1 MPGPNDFA
9 AARVTDAA
17 SVASELALR
26 RQAAAGHYGAAS
38 HAVALS
44 AIREIISMST
54 TALTFAPREVSIERR
69 IDGTLV
75 LSSPLEWTPCDWR
88 ITDFLPRWANAVPD
102 RVFLAQRNAK
112 GGWDE
117 ITYSEAWSQVQAVG
131 QSLIDMGAKPA
142 DKLAVLSGNSIENAV
157 ISFAAMSIG
166 VILAPISPNYTLM
179 PGGLARLKDVAE
191 VLRPSFVFVQS
202 GRDFSAG
209 RAIPELAAATW
220 ISVDG
225 APDTVP
231 FQALTART
239 GNEGFERASRVVPC
253 EAVAKILFTS
263 GSTGFPKGVLN
274 THRMMASS
282 LQMGS
287 LLVSPPAVPV
297 QVEWL
302 PWHHTMGSNVILHGI
317 LKNGGTLYI
326 DDGRPLPQLF
336 HKTVANLR
344 EISPTAMFNVPAG
357 YNLLCDAIE
366 NDLDLGASVFKRMDR
381 LSYAGAAISQ
391 GTLEKLYR
399 LTFAVTG
406 RRIPVMSGYGTTET
420 APTISSTHWATDQ
433 PGEIGLPAPGLQ
445 LKLIPVSDTYEAR
458 VKGPNVTPGYLER
471 PDLTER
477 AFDEE
482 GFYRIGDTV
491 SFLDP
496 QKPELGLRFTG
507 RISENF
513 KLANGTWVSIG
524 NMRAAIL
531 AATRGVLLDIVVAG
545 ENREACA
552 LLCWLNPTEAARV
565 SKSLAADPT
574 CDPFVI
580 QFLRDRF
587 QEYNETVGS
596 SERVCSFSLLKDP
609 PSMAAGEI
617 TDKAYVN
624 QRAVLKV
631 RSEQVERLYSN
642 EPGRDVVR
650 V

>member
-1 MPGPNDFA
+1 
-9 AARVTDAA
+9 
-17 SVASELALR
+17 
-26 RQAAAGHYGAAS
+26 
-38 HAVALS
+38 
-44 AIREIISMST
+44 MST
-54 TALTFAPREVSIERR
+54 KALTFAPRELSIERR
-69 IDGTLV
+69 TDGTLM
-75 LSSPLEWTPCDWR
+75 LSSPLELGKCDWR
-88 ITDFLPRWANAVPD
+88 ITDFLPSWANSVPD
-102 RVFLAQRNAK
+102 RIFLAQRNAK

-117 ITYSEAWSQVQAVG
+117 ITYSEAWLQVQAVG
-131 QSLIDMGAKPA
+131 QSLIDMGAKPT

-179 PGGLARLKDVAE
+179 PGGLARLKDIAE
-191 VLRPSFVFVQS
+191 ALRPNFVFVQS

-209 RAIPELAAATW
+209 RSIPELATATW

-225 APDTVP
+225 APDTVR
-231 FQALTART
+231 FDALTSRT
-239 GNEGFERASRVVPC
+239 KTEGFVNASPAVSC
-253 EAVAKILFTS
+253 DAVAKILFTS

-287 LLVSPPAVPV
+287 LLVSPPDAPV

-336 HKTVANLR
+336 HKTVANLK

-391 GTLEKLYR
+391 GTLEKLYQ
-399 LTFAVTG
+399 LTSSITG

-420 APTISSTHWATDQ
+420 APTISTTHWATDQ

-445 LKLIPVSDTYEAR
+445 LKLIPVSDTYEVR
-458 VKGPNVTPGYLER
+458 VKGPNVTPGYLGR
-471 PDLTER
+471 PDLTEK

-545 ENREACA
+545 ENRESCA
-552 LLCWLNPTEAARV
+552 LLCWLNPTEAGRI
-565 SKSLAADPT
+565 SKTPASDLT
-574 CDPFVI
+574 CDLLVV
-580 QFLRDRF
+580 QFLKNRL

-596 SERVCSFSLLKDP
+596 SERICSFSLLKDP
-609 PSMAAGEI
+609 PSLAAGEI

-624 QRAVLKV
+624 QRAVLKN
-631 RSEQVERLYSN
+631 RSEQVERLYWN
-642 EPGRDVVR
+642 EPNQDVIR

>member
-1 MPGPNDFA
+1 
-9 AARVTDAA
+9 
-17 SVASELALR
+17 
-26 RQAAAGHYGAAS
+26 
-38 HAVALS
+38 
-44 AIREIISMST
+44 MST
-54 TALTFAPREVSIERR
+54 KALTFAPRELSIERR
-69 IDGTLV
+69 IDGTLI
-75 LSSPLEWTPCDWR
+75 LSSPLELGKCDWR
-88 ITDFLPRWANAVPD
+88 ITDFLPNWAKSVPD
-102 RVFLAQRNAK
+102 RIFLAQRNAK

-117 ITYSEAWSQVQAVG
+117 ITYREAWLQVQAVG

-142 DKLAVLSGNSIENAV
+142 DNLAILSGNSIENAV

-166 VILAPISPNYTLM
+166 VVLAPISPNYTLM
-179 PGGLARLKDVAE
+179 PGGLARLKDIAE
-191 VLRPSFVFVQS
+191 TLSPNFVFVQS

-209 RAIPELAAATW
+209 RSIPELAAATW

-231 FQALTART
+231 FRNLTAQS
-239 GNEGFERASRVVPC
+239 GSDGFERASRAVSSD
-253 EAVAKILFTS
+253 AVAKILFTS

-287 LLVSPPAVPV
+287 LLVSPPDAPV

-302 PWHHTMGSNVILHGI
+302 PWHHTMGSNVILHSI

-366 NDLDLGASVFKRMDR
+366 NDLELGASVFKRMDR
-381 LSYAGAAISQ
+381 LSYAGAAISE

-399 LTFAVTG
+399 LTSSITG

-420 APTISSTHWATDQ
+420 APTISTTHWATDQ

-445 LKLIPVSDTYEAR
+445 LKLVPVSDTYEAR
-458 VKGPNVTPGYLER
+458 VKGPNVTPGYLGR
-471 PDLTER
+471 PDLTEK

-496 QKPELGLRFTG
+496 RKPELGLRFTG

-545 ENREACA
+545 ENRESCA
-552 LLCWLNPTEAARV
+552 LLCWLNPVEAARI
-565 SKSLAADPT
+565 SKASGADLT
-574 CDPFVI
+574 RDVLVV
-580 QFLRDRF
+580 QFLKDRL

-596 SERVCSFSLLKDP
+596 SERIHSLALLKDP
-609 PSMAAGEI
+609 PSLAAGEI

-624 QRAVLKV
+624 QRAVLKN
-631 RSEQVERLYSN
+631 RSEQVERLYWN
-642 EPGRDVVR
+642 EPDRDVIR

>member
-1 MPGPNDFA
+1 
-9 AARVTDAA
+9 
-17 SVASELALR
+17 
-26 RQAAAGHYGAAS
+26 
-38 HAVALS
+38 
-44 AIREIISMST
+44 MST
-54 TALTFAPREVSIERR
+54 KALTFAPRELSIERR
-69 IDGTLV
+69 TDGALI
-75 LSSPLEWTPCDWR
+75 LSSPLELGKCDWR
-88 ITDFLPRWANAVPD
+88 ITDFLPTWADAAPD
-102 RVFLAQRNAK
+102 RVFLAQRKAG

-117 ITYSEAWSQVQAVG
+117 ITYSEAWTQVQAVG
-131 QSLIDMGAKPA
+131 QSLIDMGAKAA

-179 PGGLARLKDVAE
+179 PGGLARLKDIAE
-191 VLRPSFVFVQS
+191 TLRPNFVFVQS

-209 RAIPELAAATW
+209 RSIPELAAATW

-231 FQALTART
+231 FRALTGRT
-239 GNEGFERASRVVPC
+239 RSEGFERALR
-253 EAVAKILFTS
+253 AVSCDDIAKILFTS

-287 LLVSPPAVPV
+287 LLVSPPKAPV

-336 HKTVANLR
+336 HKTVANLK

-366 NDLDLGASVFKRMDR
+366 NDRDLGVSVFKRMDR
-381 LSYAGAAISQ
+381 LNYAGAAISQ

-399 LTFAVTG
+399 LTLSITG

-420 APTISSTHWATDQ
+420 APTISTTHWATDQ

-458 VKGPNVTPGYLER
+458 VKGPNVTPGYLGR
-471 PDLTER
+471 PDLTEK

-496 QKPELGLRFTG
+496 EKPELGLRFTG

-524 NMRAAIL
+524 NVRAAIL
-531 AATRGVLLDIVVAG
+531 AVTRGVLLDVVIAG
-545 ENREACA
+545 ENCESCA
-552 LLCWLNPTEAARV
+552 LLCWLNPTEAARI
-565 SKSLAADPT
+565 SKTPASDLT
-574 CDPFVI
+574 CDLLVV
-580 QFLRDRF
+580 QFLKDRL

-596 SERVCSFSLLKDP
+596 SERIYSFSLLKEP

-617 TDKAYVN
+617 TDKAYIN
-624 QRAVLKV
+624 QRAVLKH
-631 RSEQVERLYSN
+631 RLEQVERLYRN
-642 EPGRDVVR
+642 EPDRDVIR

>member
-1 MPGPNDFA
+1 
-9 AARVTDAA
+9 
-17 SVASELALR
+17 
-26 RQAAAGHYGAAS
+26 
-38 HAVALS
+38 
-44 AIREIISMST
+44 MSR
-54 TALTFAPREVSIERR
+54 ALTFAPRELSIERR
-69 IDGTLV
+69 TDGTLM
-75 LSSPLEWTPCDWR
+75 LSSPLELGKCDWR
-88 ITDFLPRWANAVPD
+88 ITDFLPTWANSAPD
-102 RVFLAQRNAK
+102 RVFLAQRNAN

-117 ITYSEAWSQVQAVG
+117 ITYREVWLQVQAVG

-157 ISFAAMSIG
+157 ISFAAMSMG

-179 PGGLARLKDVAE
+179 PGGLARLKDIAE
-191 VLRPSFVFVQS
+191 ALRPKFVFVQS
-202 GRDFSAG
+202 GRDFSAA
-209 RAIPELAAATW
+209 RSIPELAAASW

-225 APDTVP
+225 APDTSP
-231 FQALTART
+231 FLALTTRT
-239 GNEGFERASRVVPC
+239 GSEGFERASRAVSC
-253 EAVAKILFTS
+253 DDVAKILFTS

-287 LLVSPPAVPV
+287 LLVSPPDAPV

-302 PWHHTMGSNVILHGI
+302 PWHHTMGSNVILHSI

-336 HKTVANLR
+336 HKTVANLK

-391 GTLEKLYR
+391 GTLEKLNR
-399 LTFAVTG
+399 LTWSITG

-420 APTISSTHWATDQ
+420 APTISTTHWATDQ
-433 PGEIGLPAPGLQ
+433 PGEIGLPAPGLR

-458 VKGPNVTPGYLER
+458 VKGPNVTPGYLGR
-471 PDLTER
+471 PDLTEK

-496 QKPELGLRFTG
+496 HKPELGLRFTG

-545 ENREACA
+545 ENRESCA
-552 LLCWLNPTEAARV
+552 LLCWLNPTEAARI
-565 SKSLAADPT
+565 SKAPAADLT

-580 QFLRDRF
+580 QFLKDRF

-596 SERVCSFSLLKDP
+596 SELICSFSLLKDP
-609 PSMAAGEI
+609 PSLAAGEI

-624 QRAVLKV
+624 QRAVLKH
-631 RSEQVERLYSN
+631 RSDQVERLYCN
-642 EPGRDVVR
+642 EANRDVIQI
-650 V
+650 

>member
-1 MPGPNDFA
+1 
-9 AARVTDAA
+9 
-17 SVASELALR
+17 
-26 RQAAAGHYGAAS
+26 
-38 HAVALS
+38 
-44 AIREIISMST
+44 MSR
-54 TALTFAPREVSIERR
+54 ALTFAPRELSIERR
-69 IDGTLV
+69 TDGTLM
-75 LSSPLEWTPCDWR
+75 LSSPLELGRCDWR
-88 ITDFLPRWANAVPD
+88 ITDFLPTWANSAPD
-102 RVFLAQRNAK
+102 RIFLAQRNVN

-117 ITYSEAWSQVQAVG
+117 ITYREAWLQVQAVG

-157 ISFAAMSIG
+157 ISFAAMSMG

-179 PGGLARLKDVAE
+179 PGGLARLRDIAE
-191 VLRPSFVFVQS
+191 ALRPKFVFVQS
-202 GRDFSAG
+202 GRDFSAA
-209 RAIPELAAATW
+209 RSIPELAAASW

-225 APDTVP
+225 APDTSP
-231 FQALTART
+231 FLALTTRT
-239 GNEGFERASRVVPC
+239 GSEGFERASRAVSC
-253 EAVAKILFTS
+253 DDVAKILFTS

-287 LLVSPPAVPV
+287 LLVSPPEAPV

-302 PWHHTMGSNVILHGI
+302 PWHHTMGSNVILHSI

-336 HKTVANLR
+336 HKTIANLK

-366 NDLDLGASVFKRMDR
+366 NDLDLGASVFKRLDR

-391 GTLEKLYR
+391 GTLEKLNR
-399 LTFAVTG
+399 LTSSITG

-420 APTISSTHWATDQ
+420 APTISTTHWATDQ
-433 PGEIGLPAPGLQ
+433 PGEIGLPAPGLR

-458 VKGPNVTPGYLER
+458 VKGPNVTPGYLGR
-471 PDLTER
+471 PDLTEK

-513 KLANGTWVSIG
+513 KLTNGTWVSVG

-531 AATRGVLLDIVVAG
+531 AAARGVLLDIVVAG
-545 ENREACA
+545 ENRESCA
-552 LLCWLNPTEAARV
+552 LLCWLNPTEAARI
-565 SKSLAADPT
+565 SKTPASDLT
-574 CDPFVI
+574 CDPLVI
-580 QFLRDRF
+580 QFLKDRF

-596 SERVCSFSLLKDP
+596 SERICSFSLLKDP
-609 PSMAAGEI
+609 PSLAAGEI

-624 QRAVLKV
+624 QRAVLKH
-631 RSEQVERLYSN
+631 RSDQVERLYCN
-642 EPGRDVVR
+642 EANRDVIQV
-650 V
+650 

>member
-1 MPGPNDFA
+1 
-9 AARVTDAA
+9 
-17 SVASELALR
+17 
-26 RQAAAGHYGAAS
+26 
-38 HAVALS
+38 
-44 AIREIISMST
+44 MSK
-54 TALTFAPREVSIERR
+54 ALTFAPKELSIDRR
-69 IDGTLV
+69 TDGTLI
-75 LSSPLEWTPCDWR
+75 LSSPLELGECAWR
-88 ITDFLPRWANAVPD
+88 ITDFLPIWAKSAPD
-102 RVFLAQRNAK
+102 RIFLAQRNAK

-117 ITYSEAWSQVQAVG
+117 ISYSEAWLQVQAVG

-142 DKLAVLSGNSIENAV
+142 DRLAVLSGNSIENAV

-191 VLRPSFVFVQS
+191 ALRPNFVFIQS
-202 GRDFSAG
+202 GRDYSAG
-209 RAIPELAAATW
+209 RSIAELAAATW

-231 FQALTART
+231 FQAMTAIR
-239 GNEGFERASRVVPC
+239 GSDGFERASGAVSC
-253 EAVAKILFTS
+253 DAVAKILFTS

-287 LLVSPPAVPV
+287 LLVSPPDTPV

-302 PWHHTMGSNVILHGI
+302 PWHHTMGSNVILHSI

-336 HKTVANLR
+336 HKTIANLR
-344 EISPTAMFNVPAG
+344 EVSPTAMFNVPAG

-366 NDLDLGASVFKRMDR
+366 NDRELGASVFKRMDR
-381 LSYAGAAISQ
+381 MSYAGAAISES
-391 GTLEKLYR
+391 TLEKLYR
-399 LTFAVTG
+399 LTSSITG

-420 APTISSTHWATDQ
+420 APTISTTHWATDQ

-458 VKGPNVTPGYLER
+458 VKGPNVTPGYLGR
-471 PDLTER
+471 PDLTEK

-496 QKPELGLRFTG
+496 EKPELGLRFTG

-524 NMRAAIL
+524 NLRAAIL
-531 AATRGVLLDIVVAG
+531 AATRGVLLDVVVAG
-545 ENREACA
+545 ENRESCA
-552 LLCWLNPTEAARV
+552 LLCWLNPTEAARI
-565 SKSLAADPT
+565 SKSSGSDLT
-574 CDPFVI
+574 CDADVVE
-580 QFLRDRF
+580 FLKQRF
-587 QEYNETVGS
+587 REYNETVGS
-596 SERVCSFSLLKDP
+596 SDRICSFSLLKEP
-609 PSMAAGEI
+609 ASMAAGEI

-624 QRAVLKV
+624 QRAVLKH
-631 RSEQVERLYSN
+631 RSELVERLYCN
-642 EPGRDVVR
+642 ETSRDVIR

>member
-1 MPGPNDFA
+1 
-9 AARVTDAA
+9 
-17 SVASELALR
+17 
-26 RQAAAGHYGAAS
+26 
-38 HAVALS
+38 
-44 AIREIISMST
+44 MST
-54 TALTFAPREVSIERR
+54 KALTFAPREVSIARR
-69 IDGTLV
+69 PDGALI
-75 LSSPLEWTPCDWR
+75 LSSPLEWKPCEWR
-88 ITDFLPRWANAVPD
+88 ITDFLPSWASTAPD
-102 RVFLAQRNAK
+102 RIFLAQRNAK

-117 ITYSEAWSQVQAVG
+117 TTYSEAWSQVQAVG
-131 QSLIDMGAKPA
+131 QSLLEMGAKPA
-142 DKLAVLSGNSIENAV
+142 DKLAILSGNSIENAV

-179 PGGLARLKDVAE
+179 PGGLARLKDIAE

-202 GRDFSAG
+202 GREFAVG
-209 RAIPELAAATW
+209 RSIPELAAATW

-225 APDTVP
+225 APNTVS
-231 FQALTART
+231 FRTLTGRT
-239 GNEGFERASRVVPC
+239 GCEEFAQASG
-253 EAVAKILFTS
+253 AVSCDAIAKILFTS

-287 LLVSPPAVPV
+287 LLVSPPVAPV

-336 HKTVANLR
+336 HKTVANLK

-357 YNLLCDAIE
+357 YNLLCDAVE
-366 NDLDLGASVFKRMDR
+366 NDHDLGASVFKRMDR
-381 LSYAGAAISQ
+381 MSYAGAAISRA
-391 GTLEKLYR
+391 TLDKLYR
-399 LTFAVTG
+399 LTVSTAG

-420 APTISSTHWATDQ
+420 APTISTTHWATDQ
-433 PGEIGLPAPGLQ
+433 PGEIGLPAPGLE
-445 LKLIPVSDTYEAR
+445 LKLIPVSDTYEVR
-458 VKGPNVTPGYLER
+458 VKGPNVTPGYLGR
-471 PDLTER
+471 SDLTER

-496 QKPELGLRFTG
+496 EKPERGLRFTG

-552 LLCWLNPTEAARV
+552 LLCWLNPTEAARI
-565 SKSLAADPT
+565 SQAPASDLTSDPL
-574 CDPFVI
+574 VV
-580 QFLRDRF
+580 QFLKRRL

-596 SERVCSFSLLKDP
+596 SERICSFSLLKDP

-631 RSEQVERLYSN
+631 RSEQVERLYMN
-642 EPGRDVVR
+642 EPGPEVVR

>member
-1 MPGPNDFA
+1 M
-9 AARVTDAA
+9 
-17 SVASELALR
+17 
-26 RQAAAGHYGAAS
+26 
-38 HAVALS
+38 
-44 AIREIISMST
+44 SMK
-54 TALTFAPREVSIERR
+54 ALTFAPKEVSIARR
-69 IDGTLV
+69 TDGTLI
-75 LSSPLEWTPCDWR
+75 LSSPIQLGECDWR
-88 ITDFLPRWANAVPD
+88 ITDFLPTWANSVPD
-102 RVFLAQRNAK
+102 RIFLAQRNAR

-117 ITYSEAWSQVQAVG
+117 ITYGEAWLQVQAVG

-191 VLRPSFVFVQS
+191 ALRPNFVFVQN

-209 RAIPELAAATW
+209 HSIAELAAATW

-231 FQALTART
+231 FQTLIARSRSD
-239 GNEGFERASRVVPC
+239 GFERASRAVSC
-253 EAVAKILFTS
+253 DAVAKILFTS

-287 LLVSPPAVPV
+287 LLVSPPDTLV

-302 PWHHTMGSNVILHGI
+302 PWHHTMGSNVILHSI

-336 HKTVANLR
+336 HKTIANLR

-366 NDLDLGASVFKRMDR
+366 NDRELGASVFKRMDR
-381 LSYAGAAISQ
+381 MSYAGAAISE

-399 LTFAVTG
+399 LTSSIAG

-420 APTISSTHWATDQ
+420 APTISTTHWATDR

-458 VKGPNVTPGYLER
+458 VKGPNVTPGYLGR
-471 PDLTER
+471 PDLTEK

-496 QKPELGLRFTG
+496 EKPELGLRFTG

-524 NMRAAIL
+524 NVRAAIL

-545 ENREACA
+545 ENRESCA
-552 LLCWLNPTEAARV
+552 LLCWLNPTEAARI
-565 SKSLAADPT
+565 SKSSGSDLT
-574 CDPFVI
+574 CDADVI
-580 QFLRDRF
+580 EFLKQRF
-587 QEYNETVGS
+587 REYNEIVGS
-596 SERVCSFSLLKDP
+596 SEGICSFSLLKEP
-609 PSMAAGEI
+609 ASMAAGEI

-624 QRAVLKV
+624 QRAVLKH
-631 RSEQVERLYSN
+631 RSEQVERLYCN
-642 EPGRDVVR
+642 ETSRDVIR

>member
-1 MPGPNDFA
+1 
-9 AARVTDAA
+9 
-17 SVASELALR
+17 
-26 RQAAAGHYGAAS
+26 
-38 HAVALS
+38 
-44 AIREIISMST
+44 MST
-54 TALTFAPREVSIERR
+54 KALTFAPRELSIERR
-69 IDGTLV
+69 TDGTLI
-75 LSSPLEWTPCDWR
+75 LSSPVELGECDWR
-88 ITDFLPRWANAVPD
+88 ITDFLPTWANSVPD
-102 RVFLAQRNAK
+102 RIFLAQRDAN

-117 ITYSEAWSQVQAVG
+117 ITYREAWLQVQAVG

-142 DKLAVLSGNSIENAV
+142 DKLAILSGNSIENAV

-179 PGGLARLKDVAE
+179 PGGLARLKDIAE
-191 VLRPSFVFVQS
+191 ALRPNFVFVQS

-209 RAIPELAAATW
+209 RSIPELTAATW

-231 FQALTART
+231 FGVLTSRT
-239 GNEGFERASRVVPC
+239 ASEGFADASRAVSC
-253 EAVAKILFTS
+253 DAVAKILFTS

-274 THRMMASS
+274 THRMLASS

-287 LLVSPPAVPV
+287 LLVSPPDAPV

-336 HKTVANLR
+336 HKTIANLT

-366 NDLDLGASVFKRMDR
+366 NDFELGASVFKRIDR

-399 LTFAVTG
+399 LTSLITG

-420 APTISSTHWATDQ
+420 APTISTTHWATDQ

-458 VKGPNVTPGYLER
+458 VKGPNVTPGYLGR
-471 PDLTER
+471 PDLTEK

-545 ENREACA
+545 ENRESCA
-552 LLCWLNPTEAARV
+552 LLCWLNPTEAARI
-565 SKSLAADPT
+565 SKAPAADLT
-574 CDPFVI
+574 CDPLVI
-580 QFLRDRF
+580 QFLKDRF

-596 SERVCSFSLLKDP
+596 SERICSFSLLKDP
-609 PSMAAGEI
+609 PSLAAGEI

-624 QRAVLKV
+624 QRAVLKH
-631 RSEQVERLYSN
+631 RSDQVERLYCN
-642 EPGRDVVR
+642 EASREVIQV
-650 V
+650 

>member
-1 MPGPNDFA
+1 
-9 AARVTDAA
+9 
-17 SVASELALR
+17 
-26 RQAAAGHYGAAS
+26 
-38 HAVALS
+38 
-44 AIREIISMST
+44 MST
-54 TALTFAPREVSIERR
+54 KPLTFAPRELSVERR
-69 IDGTLV
+69 ADGTLI
-75 LSSPLEWTPCDWR
+75 LRSPLELGPCDWR
-88 ITDFLPRWANAVPD
+88 VTDFLPRWASAAPD
-102 RVFLAQRNAK
+102 RIFLAQRNAK
-112 GGWDE
+112 GEWDE
-117 ITYSEAWSQVQAVG
+117 ITYSEAWWQVQAVG

-142 DKLAVLSGNSIENAV
+142 DRLAVLSGNSIENAV

-179 PGGLARLKDVAE
+179 PGGLARLKDIAQ
-191 VLRPSFVFVQS
+191 VLRPNFVFVQS
-202 GRDFSAG
+202 GRDFSAA
-209 RAIPELAAATW
+209 RSIPELADAAW

-225 APDTVP
+225 APDTTPFRVLTDRTDYDGFVHASGAVP
-231 FQALTART
+231 
-239 GNEGFERASRVVPC
+239 SD
-253 EAVAKILFTS
+253 AVAKILFTS
-263 GSTGFPKGVLN
+263 GSTGLPKGVLN

-287 LLVSPPAVPV
+287 LLVSPPEAPV

-326 DDGRPLPQLF
+326 DDGRPLPQFF
-336 HKTVANLR
+336 HKSVANLK

-366 NDLDLGASVFKRMDR
+366 NDASVGASIFKRMDR

-399 LTFAVTG
+399 LTSSITG

-420 APTISSTHWATDQ
+420 APTISTTHWATDR
-433 PGEIGLPAPGLQ
+433 PGEIGLPAPGVQ
-445 LKLIPVSDTYEAR
+445 LKLVPVSDTYEAR
-458 VKGPNVTPGYLER
+458 VKGPNVTPGYLGR
-471 PDLTER
+471 ADLTEK

-496 QKPELGLRFTG
+496 EKPELGLRFTG

-513 KLANGTWVSIG
+513 KLANGTWVAIG

-552 LLCWLNPTEAARV
+552 LLCWLNPTEAARI
-565 SKSLAADPT
+565 ADAPASDLT
-574 CDPFVI
+574 CDPRVI
-580 QFLRDRF
+580 EFLRRRLR
-587 QEYNETVGS
+587 EYNEAVGS
-596 SERVCSFSLLKDP
+596 SEKICSFCLLKDP
-609 PSMAAGEI
+609 PSLAAGEI

-624 QRAVLKV
+624 QRAVLKH
-631 RSEQVERLYSN
+631 RAEQAERLYLN
-642 EPGRDVVR
+642 EADAAVVR

>member
-1 MPGPNDFA
+1 
-9 AARVTDAA
+9 
-17 SVASELALR
+17 
-26 RQAAAGHYGAAS
+26 
-38 HAVALS
+38 
-44 AIREIISMST
+44 MST
-54 TALTFAPREVSIERR
+54 KALTFAPKEVSIARR
-69 IDGTLV
+69 TDGTLV
-75 LSSPLEWTPCDWR
+75 LSSPIQLGECDWR
-88 ITDFLPRWANAVPD
+88 ITDFLPTWANSAPD
-102 RVFLAQRNAK
+102 RIFLAQRNAK
-112 GGWDE
+112 GEWDE
-117 ITYSEAWSQVQAVG
+117 ITYGEAWLQVQAVG

-179 PGGLARLKDVAE
+179 PGGLARLKDIAE
-191 VLRPSFVFVQS
+191 TLRPNFVFVQS

-209 RAIPELAAATW
+209 RSIPELAAATW

-231 FQALTART
+231 FQTLTARSLSD
-239 GNEGFERASRVVPC
+239 GFERASSAVSC
-253 EAVAKILFTS
+253 DAVAKILFTS

-287 LLVSPPAVPV
+287 LLVSSPDAPI

-302 PWHHTMGSNVILHGI
+302 PWHHTMGSNVILHSI

-366 NDLDLGASVFKRMDR
+366 NDRELGASVFKRMDR

-391 GTLEKLYR
+391 ATLEKLYR
-399 LTFAVTG
+399 LTSSITG

-420 APTISSTHWATDQ
+420 APTISTTHWATDQ

-458 VKGPNVTPGYLER
+458 VKGPNVTPGYLGR
-471 PDLTER
+471 PDLTEK

-496 QKPELGLRFTG
+496 QKPERGLRFTG

-545 ENREACA
+545 ENRESCA
-552 LLCWLNPTEAARV
+552 LLCWLNPTEAARI
-565 SKSLAADPT
+565 SKTPASDLACDAD
-574 CDPFVI
+574 VVE
-580 QFLRDRF
+580 FLKERF
-587 QEYNETVGS
+587 REYNETVGS
-596 SERVCSFSLLKDP
+596 SERICSFFLLKEP

-624 QRAVLKV
+624 QRAVLKH
-631 RSEQVERLYSN
+631 RSELVERLYCN
-642 EPGRDVVR
+642 ETNRDVIR
-650 V
+650 I

>member
-1 MPGPNDFA
+1 
-9 AARVTDAA
+9 
-17 SVASELALR
+17 
-26 RQAAAGHYGAAS
+26 
-38 HAVALS
+38 
-44 AIREIISMST
+44 MST
-54 TALTFAPREVSIERR
+54 KALTFAPKDVWIARR
-69 IDGTLV
+69 TDGTLI
-75 LSSPLEWTPCDWR
+75 LSSPIQLGECDWR
-88 ITDFLPRWANAVPD
+88 ITDFLPIWANSVPD
-102 RVFLAQRNAK
+102 RIFLAQRNAK

-117 ITYSEAWSQVQAVG
+117 ITYGEAWLQVQAVG
-131 QSLIDMGAKPA
+131 QSLIDMGAKPG
-142 DKLAVLSGNSIENAV
+142 DKLVVLSGNSIENAV

-191 VLRPSFVFVQS
+191 ALRPNFVFVQS
-202 GRDFSAG
+202 CRDYSAG
-209 RAIPELAAATW
+209 RSIAELAAATW

-231 FQALTART
+231 FQAMTAMN
-239 GNEGFERASRVVPC
+239 GSDGFQRASSAVSC
-253 EAVAKILFTS
+253 DAVAKILFTS

-282 LQMGS
+282 LQMGG
-287 LLVSPPAVPV
+287 LLVSPPDTPI

-302 PWHHTMGSNVILHGI
+302 PWHHTMGSNVILHSI

-366 NDLDLGASVFKRMDR
+366 KDPELGASVFKRMDR
-381 LSYAGAAISQ
+381 MSYAGAAISQ

-399 LTFAVTG
+399 LTSSITG

-420 APTISSTHWATDQ
+420 APTISTTHWATDQ

-458 VKGPNVTPGYLER
+458 VKGPNVTPGYLGR
-471 PDLTER
+471 PDLTEK

-496 QKPELGLRFTG
+496 EKPELGLRFTG

-531 AATRGVLLDIVVAG
+531 AATRGMLLDVVIAG
-545 ENREACA
+545 ENRESCA
-552 LLCWLNPTEAARV
+552 LLCWLNPTEAARI
-565 SKSLAADPT
+565 SKSPGSDLT
-574 CDPFVI
+574 CDADVVE
-580 QFLRDRF
+580 FLKERF
-587 QEYNETVGS
+587 REYNEAVGS
-596 SERVCSFSLLKDP
+596 SERICSFSLLREP
-609 PSMAAGEI
+609 ASMAAGEI

-624 QRAVLKV
+624 QRAVLKH
-631 RSEQVERLYSN
+631 RAEQVERLYCN
-642 EPGRDVVR
+642 EASQDVIR

>member
-1 MPGPNDFA
+1 
-9 AARVTDAA
+9 
-17 SVASELALR
+17 
-26 RQAAAGHYGAAS
+26 
-38 HAVALS
+38 
-44 AIREIISMST
+44 MST

-69 IDGTLV
+69 ADGTLI
-75 LSSPLEWTPCDWR
+75 LSSPLAWEPCDWR
-88 ITDFLPRWANAVPD
+88 ITDFLPRWAEAVPD
-102 RVFLAQRNAK
+102 RIFLAQRNAS

-117 ITYSEAWSQVQAVG
+117 ITYGDAWAQVQAVG

-166 VILAPISPNYTLM
+166 VVLAPISPNYTLM
-179 PGGLARLKDVAE
+179 PGGLARLKDIAE
-191 VLRPSFVFVQS
+191 VLRPSFVFVQN

-209 RAIPELAAATW
+209 RAIAELAAATW

-231 FQALTART
+231 FKGLTDRT
-239 GNEGFERASRVVPC
+239 GSEGFARASREVPC
-253 EAVAKILFTS
+253 DSVAKILFTS

-287 LLVSPPAVPV
+287 LLVSPPAAPV

-336 HKTVANLR
+336 HKTIANLR

-357 YNLLCDAIE
+357 YNLLCDAVE
-366 NDLDLGASVFKRMDR
+366 KDPDLGARVFKRMDR

-399 LTFAVTG
+399 LTSSITG
-406 RRIPVMSGYGTTET
+406 RSIPVMSGYGTTET
-420 APTISSTHWATDQ
+420 APTISTTHWATDQ

-445 LKLIPVSDTYEAR
+445 LKLIPVTDTYEVR
-458 VKGPNVTPGYLER
+458 VRGPNVTPGYLGQPE
-471 PDLTER
+471 LTER

-496 QKPELGLRFTG
+496 QKPERGLRFTG

-513 KLANGTWVSIG
+513 KLANGTWVAIG

-552 LLCWLNPTEAARV
+552 LLCWLNPTEAAKV
-565 SKSLAADPT
+565 SSGQAGDLT
-574 CDPFVI
+574 CDPGVI
-580 QFLRDRF
+580 QFLKDRF
-587 QEYNETVGS
+587 RQYNETVGS
-596 SERVCSFSLLKDP
+596 SERICSFSLLKDP

-631 RSEQVERLYSN
+631 RSEQVERLYAN
-642 EPGRDVVR
+642 QPCRDVVL

>member
-1 MPGPNDFA
+1 
-9 AARVTDAA
+9 
-17 SVASELALR
+17 
-26 RQAAAGHYGAAS
+26 
-38 HAVALS
+38 
-44 AIREIISMST
+44 MST
-54 TALTFAPREVSIERR
+54 TALTFAPRELRIERR
-69 IDGTLV
+69 SDGTLV
-75 LSSPLEWTPCDWR
+75 LTSPLEWKPCDWR
-88 ITDFLPRWANAVPD
+88 ITDFLPRWADTVPD
-102 RVFLAQRNAK
+102 RVFLAQRDAK

-117 ITYSEAWSQVQAVG
+117 ITYGEAWSQVQAVG

-142 DKLAVLSGNSIENAV
+142 DKLAILSGNSIENAV

-166 VILAPISPNYTLM
+166 IILAPISPNYTLM

-191 VLRPSFVFVQS
+191 VLRPNFVFVQS

-209 RAIPELAAATW
+209 RSIPELAAATW

-231 FQALTART
+231 FRALLDRA
-239 GNEGFERASRVVPC
+239 GNEGFAEASRAVSC
-253 EAVAKILFTS
+253 DDVAKILFTS

-287 LLVSPPAVPV
+287 LLVSPPATPI

-302 PWHHTMGSNVILHGI
+302 PWHHTMGSNVILHSI

-326 DDGRPLPQLF
+326 DDGRPMPNLF
-336 HKTVANLR
+336 HKTLANLR

-366 NDLDLGASVFKRMDR
+366 KDPELGASVFKRMDR

-399 LTFAVTG
+399 LTSSITG
-406 RRIPVMSGYGTTET
+406 RPIPVMSGYGTTET
-420 APTISSTHWATDQ
+420 APTISTTHWATDR

-445 LKLIPVSDTYEAR
+445 LKLIPVSDTYEVR
-458 VKGPNVTPGYLER
+458 VKGPNVTPGYLGR

-491 SFLDP
+491 SFMD
-496 QKPELGLRFTG
+496 QEKPELGLRFTG

-531 AATRGVLLDIVVAG
+531 AVTRGVLLDIVVAG

-552 LLCWLNPTEAARV
+552 LLCWLNPTEAARIATAPAGD
-565 SKSLAADPT
+565 LT
-574 CDPFVI
+574 CDPLVI

-587 QEYNETVGS
+587 RDYNEIVGS
-596 SERVCSFSLLKDP
+596 SERICSFIVLKDP
-609 PSMAAGEI
+609 PSMATGEI

-631 RSEQVERLYSN
+631 RSEQVERLYTN
-642 EPGRDVVR
+642 EQGGDVVR

>member
-1 MPGPNDFA
+1 
-9 AARVTDAA
+9 
-17 SVASELALR
+17 
-26 RQAAAGHYGAAS
+26 
-38 HAVALS
+38 
-44 AIREIISMST
+44 MST
-54 TALTFAPREVSIERR
+54 KPLTFAPREVSIERR
-69 IDGTLV
+69 TDGTLI
-75 LSSPLEWTPCDWR
+75 LSSPIEWRPRDWR
-88 ITDFLPRWANAVPD
+88 ITDFLPHWAGADPD

-117 ITYSEAWSQVQAVG
+117 ITYGEAWSQVRAVG
-131 QSLIDMGAKPA
+131 QSLIDMGAMPA

-166 VILAPISPNYTLM
+166 VILAPISPNYSLM
-179 PGGLARLKDVAE
+179 PGGQARLKDIAD
-191 VLRPSFVFVQS
+191 VLRPKFVFVQS
-202 GRDFSAG
+202 GRDFSAS

-231 FQALTART
+231 FRVLTARR
-239 GNEGFERASRVVPC
+239 GSEGFADASRAVAC
-253 EAVAKILFTS
+253 DAVAKILFTS
-263 GSTGFPKGVLN
+263 GSTGLPKGVLN

-287 LLVSPPAVPV
+287 LLVSSPDAPV

-336 HKTVANLR
+336 HKTVANLK

-366 NDLDLGASVFKRMDR
+366 NDLDLGASVFKRVDR

-391 GTLEKLYR
+391 DTLEKLYR
-399 LTFAVTG
+399 LTSSITG

-420 APTISSTHWATDQ
+420 APTISTTHWATDQ

-445 LKLIPVSDTYEAR
+445 LKLVPLSDTYEAR
-458 VKGPNVTPGYLER
+458 VKGPNVTTGYPGR
-471 PDLTER
+471 PDLTAK

-482 GFYRIGDTV
+482 GYYRIGDTV
-491 SFLDP
+491 SFLHS

-531 AATRGVLLDIVVAG
+531 AATRGVLLDIVIAG
-545 ENREACA
+545 ENCESCA
-552 LLCWLNPTEAARV
+552 LLCWLNPTEAARI
-565 SKSLAADPT
+565 SKTSASDLT
-574 CDPFVI
+574 CDPLVA
-580 QFLRDRF
+580 QFLKDRF
-587 QEYNETVGS
+587 KEYNETVGS
-596 SERVCSFSLLKDP
+596 SERIYSFSLLKDP
-609 PSMAAGEI
+609 PSLAAGEI

-624 QRAVLKV
+624 QRAVLKN
-631 RSEQVERLYSN
+631 RSDQVERLYWKDPN
-642 EPGRDVVR
+642 QDVIR

>member
-1 MPGPNDFA
+1 
-9 AARVTDAA
+9 
-17 SVASELALR
+17 
-26 RQAAAGHYGAAS
+26 
-38 HAVALS
+38 
-44 AIREIISMST
+44 MSR
-54 TALTFAPREVSIERR
+54 ALTFAPRELSIERR
-69 IDGTLV
+69 TDGTLM
-75 LSSPLEWTPCDWR
+75 LSSPLELGKCDWR
-88 ITDFLPRWANAVPD
+88 ITDFLPTWANAAPD
-102 RVFLAQRNAK
+102 RIFLAQRNAN

-117 ITYSEAWSQVQAVG
+117 ITYREAWLQVQAVG

-157 ISFAAMSIG
+157 ISFAAMSMG

-179 PGGLARLKDVAE
+179 PGGLARLKDIAE
-191 VLRPSFVFVQS
+191 ALRPKFVFVQS
-202 GRDFSAG
+202 GRDFSAA
-209 RAIPELAAATW
+209 RSIPELAAASW

-225 APDTVP
+225 APDTSP
-231 FQALTART
+231 FLALTTRT
-239 GNEGFERASRVVPC
+239 GSEGFERASRAVSC
-253 EAVAKILFTS
+253 DDVAKILFTS

-287 LLVSPPAVPV
+287 LLVSPPEAPV

-302 PWHHTMGSNVILHGI
+302 PWHHTMGSNVILHSI

-336 HKTVANLR
+336 PKTIANLK

-366 NDLDLGASVFKRMDR
+366 NDLDLGASVFKRLDR

-391 GTLEKLYR
+391 GTLEKLNR
-399 LTFAVTG
+399 LTSSITG

-420 APTISSTHWATDQ
+420 APTISTTHWATDQ
-433 PGEIGLPAPGLQ
+433 PGEIGLPAPGLR
-445 LKLIPVSDTYEAR
+445 LKLIPVSDTYEVR

-471 PDLTER
+471 PDLTEK

-531 AATRGVLLDIVVAG
+531 AATRGVLQDIVVAG
-545 ENREACA
+545 ENREWCA
-552 LLCWLNPTEAARV
+552 LLCWLNPTEAARI
-565 SKSLAADPT
+565 SKTPAADLT
-574 CDPFVI
+574 CDPLVV
-580 QFLRDRF
+580 QFLKDRF

-596 SERVCSFSLLKDP
+596 SERICSFSLLKDP
-609 PSMAAGEI
+609 PSLAAGEI

-624 QRAVLKV
+624 QRAVLKH
-631 RSEQVERLYSN
+631 RSGQVERLYCN
-642 EPGRDVVR
+642 EASQM
-650 V
+650 

>member
-1 MPGPNDFA
+1 
-9 AARVTDAA
+9 
-17 SVASELALR
+17 
-26 RQAAAGHYGAAS
+26 
-38 HAVALS
+38 
-44 AIREIISMST
+44 MST

-69 IDGTLV
+69 ADGTLI
-75 LSSPLEWTPCDWR
+75 LSSPLAWEPCDWR
-88 ITDFLPRWANAVPD
+88 ITDFLPHWAEAVPD
-102 RVFLAQRNAK
+102 RVFLAQRNAE

-117 ITYSEAWSQVQAVG
+117 MTYGETWSQVRAVG

-157 ISFAAMSIG
+157 VSFAAMSIG
-166 VILAPISPNYTLM
+166 VVLAPISPNYTLM
-179 PGGLARLKDVAE
+179 PGGLARLKDIAE

-225 APDTVP
+225 APETVP
-231 FQALTART
+231 FRTLTGRT
-239 GNEGFERASRVVPC
+239 GSDGFERASREVNC
-253 EAVAKILFTS
+253 DAVAKILFTS

-287 LLVSPPAVPV
+287 LLVSPPAAPV

-336 HKTVANLR
+336 HKTVANLK
-344 EISPTAMFNVPAG
+344 EVSPTAMFNVPAG
-357 YNLLCDAIE
+357 YNLLCDAVE
-366 NDLDLGASVFKRMDR
+366 KDHELGASVFKRMDR

-420 APTISSTHWATDQ
+420 APTIASTHWATDQ

-445 LKLIPVSDTYEAR
+445 LKLIPVTDTYEAR
-458 VKGPNVTPGYLER
+458 VKGPNVTPGYLGR
-471 PDLTER
+471 PDLTEK

-491 SFLDP
+491 SFLSP
-496 QKPELGLRFTG
+496 EKPELGLRFTG

-552 LLCWLNPTEAARV
+552 LLCWLNPTEASRI
-565 SKSLAADPT
+565 SNGQAADLT
-574 CDPFVI
+574 CDPLVI
-580 QFLRDRF
+580 QFLKDRF
-587 QEYNETVGS
+587 QVYNETVGT
-596 SERVCSFSLLKDP
+596 SERICSFSLLKDP

-624 QRAVLKV
+624 QRAVLKA
-631 RSEQVERLYSN
+631 RSEQVERLYAR
-642 EPGRDVVR
+642 EPDRDVVL

>member
-1 MPGPNDFA
+1 
-9 AARVTDAA
+9 
-17 SVASELALR
+17 
-26 RQAAAGHYGAAS
+26 
-38 HAVALS
+38 
-44 AIREIISMST
+44 MSKT
-54 TALTFAPREVSIERR
+54 LTFAPRELSIARR
-69 IDGTLV
+69 TDGTLI
-75 LSSPLEWTPCDWR
+75 LSSPIQLGECDWR
-88 ITDFLPRWANAVPD
+88 ITDFLPTWANSVPD
-102 RVFLAQRNAK
+102 RIFLAQRNAK

-117 ITYSEAWSQVQAVG
+117 ITYGEAWLQVQAVG
-131 QSLIDMGAKPA
+131 QSLIDMGARPA

-179 PGGLARLKDVAE
+179 PGGLARLKDIAE
-191 VLRPSFVFVQS
+191 TLRPNFVFVQS

-209 RAIPELAAATW
+209 RSIAELAAATW

-231 FQALTART
+231 FQAMTAMS
-239 GNEGFERASRVVPC
+239 GSDGFERASNAVPC
-253 EAVAKILFTS
+253 DAVAKILFTS

-287 LLVSPPAVPV
+287 LLVSPPDMPV

-302 PWHHTMGSNVILHGI
+302 PWHHTMGSNVILHSI

-336 HKTVANLR
+336 HKTIANLR

-366 NDLDLGASVFKRMDR
+366 NDRELGASVFKRMDR

-399 LTFAVTG
+399 LTFSITG

-420 APTISSTHWATDQ
+420 APTISTTHWATDQ

-458 VKGPNVTPGYLER
+458 VKGPNVTPGYLGR
-471 PDLTER
+471 PDLTEK

-496 QKPELGLRFTG
+496 EKPELGLRFTG

-524 NMRAAIL
+524 NMRAAVL

-545 ENREACA
+545 ENRESCA
-552 LLCWLNPTEAARV
+552 LLCWLNPTDAARI
-565 SKSLAADPT
+565 SKSSGSDLT
-574 CDPFVI
+574 CDADVI
-580 QFLRDRF
+580 EFLKQRF
-587 QEYNETVGS
+587 REYNETVGS
-596 SERVCSFSLLKDP
+596 SERICSFSLLNEP
-609 PSMAAGEI
+609 ASMAAGEI

-624 QRAVLKV
+624 QRAVLKH
-631 RSEQVERLYSN
+631 RSEQVERLYCN
-642 EPGRDVVR
+642 EASREVIR

>member
-1 MPGPNDFA
+1 M
-9 AARVTDAA
+9 
-17 SVASELALR
+17 
-26 RQAAAGHYGAAS
+26 
-38 HAVALS
+38 
-44 AIREIISMST
+44 SM
-54 TALTFAPREVSIERR
+54 TALTFAPRELCIERR
-69 IDGTLV
+69 SDGV
-75 LSSPLEWTPCDWR
+75 LILTSPLEWKPCDWR
-88 ITDFLPRWANAVPD
+88 ITDFLPRWADAAPD
-102 RVFLAQRNAK
+102 RVFLAQRNVK

-117 ITYSEAWSQVQAVG
+117 ISYVEAWSQVQALG

-179 PGGLARLKDVAE
+179 PGGIARLKDVAE
-191 VLRPSFVFVQS
+191 VLRPDFVFVQS

-209 RAIPELAAATW
+209 RSIPELAAATW

-225 APDTVP
+225 APDTVS
-231 FQALTART
+231 FRALTDRT
-239 GNEGFERASRVVPC
+239 GTEGFAKASRAVSC
-253 EAVAKILFTS
+253 DDVAKILFTS

-287 LLVSPPAVPV
+287 LLVSPPAAPI

-326 DDGRPLPQLF
+326 DDGRPMPQLF
-336 HKTVANLR
+336 HKTLANLK

-366 NDLDLGASVFKRMDR
+366 KDSELGASVFKRMDR

-399 LTFAVTG
+399 LTSSITG

-420 APTISSTHWATDQ
+420 APTISTTHWATDQ

-458 VKGPNVTPGYLER
+458 VKGPNVTPGYLGR
-471 PDLTER
+471 PDLTQK

-531 AATRGVLLDIVVAG
+531 AATRGVLLDIVIAG

-552 LLCWLNPTEAARV
+552 LLCWLNPTEAARI
-565 SKSLAADPT
+565 SAAPAEDLACDSL
-574 CDPFVI
+574 VI
-580 QFLRDRF
+580 QFLKDRF
-587 QEYNETVGS
+587 RDYNETVGS
-596 SERVCSFSLLKDP
+596 SEKICSFVLLKDP

-631 RSEQVERLYSN
+631 RSEQVEGLFAN
-642 EPGRDVVR
+642 EPGQDVVR